1 MLFLILKGML
11 LQEMKQVYSEGI
23 TNYFDSLY
31 NYMDVSVLT
40 LYLTSFT
47 LKYLSIMKV
56 STIL

>member
-1 MLFLILKGML
+1 ML

-56 STIL
+56 STIR

>member
-1 MLFLILKGML
+1 ML